1 MSLLFELSFIVAL
14 AHAYINRKNGM
25 RTEQKNTRLEQL
37 KTHCPELEINT
48 EKAVLESHGC
58 DWTRFRTP
66 DAAAVVF
73 PRNTDEVAKLVG
85 QAMQHRIPLV
95 PSGGRTG
102 LSGGAIADA
111 GEVVV
116 SFDRMR
122 RILDFNAVDR
132 TLRLSLAWL
141 PR

>member
-1 MSLLFELSFIVAL
+1 ML
-14 AHAYINRKNGM
+14 
-25 RTEQKNTRLEQL
+25 TEQKNTRVALL
-37 KTHCPELEINT
+37 KRYCPELEIST
-48 EKAVLESHGC
+48 ESAVLESHGL

-73 PRNTDEVAKLVG
+73 PRSAAEVARLVEV
-85 QAMQHRIPLV
+85 AMEYRIPLV

-116 SFDRMR
+116 
-122 RILDFNAVDR
+122 
-132 TLRLSLAWL
+132 
-141 PR
+141 